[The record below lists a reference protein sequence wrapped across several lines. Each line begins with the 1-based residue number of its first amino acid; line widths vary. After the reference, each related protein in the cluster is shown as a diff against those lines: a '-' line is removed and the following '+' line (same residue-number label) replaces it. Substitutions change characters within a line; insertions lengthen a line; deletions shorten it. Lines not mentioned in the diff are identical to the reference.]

1 MPGSVTSVFSEPADF
16 EIALHAEGVLSL
28 LITSPGEFRARLTQI
43 ALHRLRLS
51 AVEEELPQIAF
62 AAGPQGMVLV
72 WLTFAG
78 HAPIWGGVEMR
89 AGEIITIGPGERLH
103 ARTVGPCRWGAIQ
116 VTERD
121 LLQYA
126 RILNGGRFVVPP
138 GIARWRPAGRDLH
151 NLHRASIRSAE
162 ARSRGLADIQAA
174 HGLEQQLIHALVECL
189 LPGSADEE
197 TPAARRH
204 RNVVAGFEELLQAG
218 SSHHISEICAALGV
232 SDRLLRE
239 CCKAHLGM
247 SPSGYRHRLRM
258 GQVRRELGG
267 GNPQTTTV
275 SEVAGR
281 HGFRDLGRFA
291 GHYRA
296 IYGELPSATVRRGL
310 DRGVA
315 DLGLGRRRMKLP

>member
-1 MPGSVTSVFSEPADF
+1 MPPDRSLTCDYGNFLSRGRVWRYRSVAKPTVCRSWIADR
-16 EIALHAEGVLSL
+16 S
-28 LITSPGEFRARLTQI
+28 
-43 ALHRLRLS
+43 
-51 AVEEELPQIAF
+51 
-62 AAGPQGMVLV
+62 
-72 WLTFAG
+72 
-78 HAPIWGGVEMR
+78 
-89 AGEIITIGPGERLH
+89 
-103 ARTVGPCRWGAIQ
+103 
-116 VTERD
+116 
-121 LLQYA
+121 
-126 RILNGGRFVVPP
+126 
-138 GIARWRPAGRDLH
+138 
-151 NLHRASIRSAE
+151 HRAAICSAE

-174 HGLEQQLIHALVECL
+174 PGLEQQLIHALVECL

-204 RNVVAGFEELLQAG
+204 RNVVARFEELLQAG
-218 SSHHISEICAALGV
+218 SSHHMSEICAALGV

-247 SPSGYRHRLRM
+247 SPSGYRRRLRM

-296 IYGELPSATVRRGL
+296 IYGESPSATRQRQLSRQFHLPKLNSGL
-310 DRGVA
+310 TSR
-315 DLGLGRRRMKLP
+315 